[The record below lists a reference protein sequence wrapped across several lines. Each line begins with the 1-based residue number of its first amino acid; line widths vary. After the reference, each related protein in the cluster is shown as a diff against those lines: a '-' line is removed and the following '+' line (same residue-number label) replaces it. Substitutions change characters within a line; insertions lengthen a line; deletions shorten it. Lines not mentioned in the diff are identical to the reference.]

1 MSVFNFSFIPQNISI
16 SDVIRERKWQ
26 KVGLLHKHYPLVPT
40 LMQNWFQRYMQISS
54 ISILRKLISQT
65 ASIVFKSS

>member
-1 MSVFNFSFIPQNISI
+1 MSEFNFLFIPQNISI

-40 LMQNWFQRYMQISS
+40 LMQNWFQRYMPIFLKFFN
-54 ISILRKLISQT
+54 INT
-65 ASIVFKSS
+65 